1 MGWAQ
6 QSRAGDQDPLYVTGK
21 GLSAP
26 GWAEMVLLGHG
37 EAPGEHRTIS
47 SVYIEQHCQLRANQ
61 CAQGLSTWKP
71 G

>member
-1 MGWAQ
+1 MCWAQ
-6 QSRAGDQDPLYVTGK
+6 QSRDGDQDPIQVTEAG
-21 GLSAP
+21 AY

-47 SVYIEQHCQLRANQ
+47 SVYIKQHWQQRAKQ
-61 CAQGLSTWKP
+61 TTKRFSAWKP